1 MWPIK
6 KGLHVFFRIPTHS
19 LKSFSVAFQYLFNT
33 KIKKFN
39 TITSLNFSIFL
50 IMKLNFTHCITLC
63 KCFAFSKIL
72 PRYLRFLF
80 HLEFPYFFN
89 TWYTFWQ
96 YSILFQGLENQF
108 WNSILSNCVG
118 TLIFLQTL
126 GVIFQSQ
133 TTLGTIFVPFFR
145 DFAQIFIDFSVILL
159 GFSTNQNFWRC
170 ACIPASYTTGLRSE
184 EQRNSKQANSPNG
197 SSLPIISRLF
207 INH

>member
-6 KGLHVFFRIPTHS
+6 KGLYVFFRIPTHS

-108 WNSILSNCVG
+108 WNSILSILRGNPDFSANVG
-118 TLIFLQTL
+118 CHFSKSNNIGYNFCP
-126 GVIFQSQ
+126 IFQGFCSD
-133 TTLGTIFVPFFR
+133 FHRFFS
-145 DFAQIFIDFSVILL
+145 DFAWIFYKSKLL
-159 GFSTNQNFWRC
+159 EVRLHPRLLHHWSKWR
-170 ACIPASYTTGLRSE
+170 T
-184 EQRNSKQANSPNG
+184 KK
-197 SSLPIISRLF
+197 
-207 INH
+207 